1 MEAGAEGGAGEA
13 ANAADESAAELRR
26 VEDAVATRVNQLE
39 EELAEAAEAARAAEE
54 RADALAAELAASVEA
69 GAEGVAG
76 ASYARTSASSTAVVS
91 TTTST
96 TLGILELDGDAQIA
110 PLSKMKKSELI
121 EELVARGLRSDGIV
135 AELRQRL
142 RDARKGVI
150 RASARVGP
158 ATNVATRAGKS
169 GESYYQV
176 IGGVRYDREVLD
188 ECRRAVGDDGR
199 IDLEEARL
207 VVMDVMDGPYK
218 MQGRGVMSSV
228 TDVEIATLEYA
239 GELFEWTDEARA
251 WVFGDLLDKMVRGVA
266 GEDDVRGVSY
276 YQVIGGVRYDRKV
289 LDDCRKAVGDDGLI
303 DLEEARLLVM
313 DVMDGPYKMQGRGVM
328 SCATDVEIA
337 TLEYAGELFEW
348 TDEARAWVFD
358 ELFDKM
364 VHGVGDDA
372 REDDFSDLEIPEER
386 RAAPRKASEAN
397 EPVKVIGG
405 VRYDRKVLD
414 DCRKAA
420 GEDGR
425 TRADAAR
432 RVVAHITETREVT
445 TMTEVEIETLRYAGE
460 VYGWTD
466 EAKAIVEEEA

>member
-1 MEAGAEGGAGEA
+1 MEAEGGAGEA
-13 ANAADESAAELRR
+13 ANAAAELRR
-26 VEDAVATRVNQLE
+26 AKDAVATRVNQLE

-218 MQGRGVMSSV
+218 MQGRGVMS
-228 TDVEIATLEYA
+228 
-239 GELFEWTDEARA
+239 
-251 WVFGDLLDKMVRGVA
+251 
-266 GEDDVRGVSY
+266 
-276 YQVIGGVRYDRKV
+276 
-289 LDDCRKAVGDDGLI
+289 
-303 DLEEARLLVM
+303 
-313 DVMDGPYKMQGRGVM
+313 
-328 SCATDVEIA
+328 CATDVEIA